1 MISEKD
7 FAIEVYSGILDENIG
22 KTIFV
27 EYLENN
33 DTYIQPFEVLE
44 KTSNN
49 TFKVKQIYDNSTVT
63 KDISAICQ
71 ISIQSEERTQK
82 LVDDVLNIDN
92 LLDEPAY
99 QMIEKGTDDYN
110 TFQEK
115 KFLSSNGIVVPM
127 ESIYLAIKL
136 GYNNYDEILT
146 ADVDE
151 LKTKWLAL
159 INEHKNKAIE
169 ILTTEKTN
177 SQNEGNTDDVEEIE
191 VILSLLNDL
200 TTEINDEMSS
210 LSDRESILTYWPP
223 LLLPAPIYLST
234 T

>member
-1 MISEKD
+1 
-7 FAIEVYSGILDENIG
+7 
-22 KTIFV
+22 
-27 EYLENN
+27 
-33 DTYIQPFEVLE
+33 
-44 KTSNN
+44 
-49 TFKVKQIYDNSTVT
+49 
-63 KDISAICQ
+63 
-71 ISIQSEERTQK
+71 
-82 LVDDVLNIDN
+82 
-92 LLDEPAY
+92 
-99 QMIEKGTDDYN
+99 
-110 TFQEK
+110 
-115 KFLSSNGIVVPM
+115 M